1 MTLKETLKNF
11 CKCYLA
17 RNKDKTGYQD
27 PENVPLEKAKNDLK
41 ERLDQLL
48 QGTFEQ
54 SLTTADHL
62 WAQWNWFDTPF
73 FDWNTQDKFF
83 DTLKMA
89 PVILISHS
97 GTKVALV
104 FGYTANDIKFGIEL
118 EKNAT
123 KQEKEEAEKEIDKL
137 YDKHA
142 ERVNSTFWKYFDGP
156 FSQKLQEEGWS
167 KGVIPREK
175 VTLPGEKEKDEFK
188 WAFCTSSFFYK
199 VYSIDDLPDDDALK
213 KDFEVMN
220 NEWKKM
226 APSAAAFREKWD
238 IAYSRIA
245 DLYRPQF
252 KIWKM
257 SLGANFF
264 TNEQLE
270 EYLNKNKVSMGPETP
285 PIAGKEDQVGPFLSR
300 DRSWDVVFICH
311 GNEKIS
317 RLAFFAPEDP
327 FDDAEDLVQG
337 DVWTARHTITIA
349 DAISNTGFTD
359 TGSKKRWYPNAL
371 STFIEV
377 KGLHW
382 PLFEEKI
389 LQPFFNM
396 TFADLFEQRFEFMKN
411 YTGEISMTHFGLQQ
425 EIQELVEEKLQVI
438 LTGAPGTGKTYLAQ
452 EVAAKMI
459 LGTSIDSADRI
470 EETLVQAG
478 KLEQY
483 QFVQFHP
490 GYDYSDFVEGI
501 KPRVD
506 KNSSSAEFSLEDG
519 IFKKFCVKAAD
530 AYNNA
535 PDKAAAPKFIMV
547 IDEIN
552 RADLSRVFG
561 ELFFG
566 LEKDYRGKEIRTQY
580 DYLKRESGN
589 DKFKDGFSRFVIPPN
604 LYIIGTMND
613 IDRSVESMDFALRR
627 RFGWREISW
636 EESTAIIDSKI
647 PKASNLEINAA
658 TKQIMTAVNN
668 VIIKSTMELE
678 PAFALGGA
686 YFKDAAERSWDELWR
701 HSIRIILNEY
711 LRGNRCDKSIGDIER
726 IWKQEVN
733 KVVPGTYDLSSNTA
747 E

>member
-1 MTLKETLKNF
+1 MRLKEALQNF

-17 RNKDKTGYQD
+17 RNKEKTGYQD

-41 ERLDQLL
+41 ERLDQIL
-48 QGTFEQ
+48 QGTFEKNV
-54 SLTTADHL
+54 TTSDHL

-73 FDWNTQDKFF
+73 FDWNTKDKFF

-104 FGYTANDIKFGIEL
+104 FGYAANDIKFGIEP
-118 EKNAT
+118 EKSAT
-123 KQEKEEAEKEIDKL
+123 DQDKEAAKAEIRKL

-156 FSQKLQEEGWS
+156 FSQKLQESGWS

-175 VTLPGEKEKDEFK
+175 VTLTDEKEKDEFK

-199 VYSIDDLPDDDALK
+199 VYSIDDLPDDDSLK
-213 KDFEVMN
+213 NDFEVMN
-220 NEWKKM
+220 NEWRKI
-226 APSAAAFREKWD
+226 APSADAFREKWD
-238 IAYSRIA
+238 AAYNRIV
-245 DLYRPQF
+245 DLYRPQLR
-252 KIWKM
+252 IWKM
-257 SLGANFF
+257 SLGERFF
-264 TNEQLE
+264 TDEQVE
-270 EYLNKNKVSMGPETP
+270 EYLNKNKVSMGPKTSP
-285 PIAGKEDQVGPFLSR
+285 VAGKEDQLGPFLSS
-300 DRSWDVVFICH
+300 DRSWDIVFICH
-311 GNEKIS
+311 GNKKIS
-317 RLAFFAPEDP
+317 RLAFFAPENA
-327 FDDAEDLVQG
+327 FDDTEDLVQG
-337 DVWTARHTITIA
+337 AIWTARRTITIA
-349 DAISNTGFTD
+349 DAIPNTGIVD
-359 TGSKKRWYPNAL
+359 TQNKKRWYPNVL

-377 KGLHW
+377 KDRDW

-396 TFADLFEQRFEFMKN
+396 SFADLYEQRFEIMKN
-411 YTGEISMTHFGLQQ
+411 YTGEISMTHYGIQQ

-470 EETLVQAG
+470 EETLAQAG
-478 KLEQY
+478 KLNQY
-483 QFVQFHP
+483 QFVQFHS

-506 KNSSSAEFSLEDG
+506 KKSSSAEFSLEDG
-519 IFKKFCVKAAD
+519 IFKKFCLKAAD
-530 AYNNA
+530 AYDKA
-535 PDKAAAPKFIMV
+535 ADKAAASKFVMV

-580 DYLKRESGN
+580 DYLKRESDN
-589 DKFKDGFSRFVIPPN
+589 DGFKEGFSRFVIPPN

-636 EESTAIIDSKI
+636 EESTSIIDNKI
-647 PKASNLEINAA
+647 PVASNREINAA
-658 TKQIMTAVNN
+658 TKNIMAAVNN
-668 VIIKSTMELE
+668 IIIKDTMELE

-686 YFKDAAERSWDELWR
+686 YFKDAAEKSWDELWR

-726 IWKQEVN
+726 IWKLEVN
-733 KVVPGTYDLSSNTA
+733 KVVPGTYNLSSTN
-747 E
+747 EE